1 MARFSHEQCRSI
13 QPLGEGMFKPDNP
26 LSEPDALSAS
36 TVLFGTIR
44 RHSKMNQGYSYQ
56 STLAAS
62 QGTPWRIEDII
73 GGDKRL
79 DFSKPF
85 MPENLAR
92 VEPLTFLN
100 RDEKVTLNQIRGN
113 AYLCIFGLVEEFILP
128 FVIDH
133 ARPQLQPDD
142 YRTRALLQF
151 ASEEAKHIQLFK
163 RFRREFEEGFGTEC
177 QVIGP
182 PEAIA
187 QEILRHDPLGVA
199 LTTLHIEW
207 MVQRHYVDSIKDD
220 QQLDPQ
226 FKSLLKHHWIEEVQH
241 AKLDTLMVESLAAG
255 RSEEE
260 RMRAVEEYLEIGGF
274 IDGGLKQQVEFDL
287 DSFERATARVFTNEE
302 KEQFRQAQL
311 QANRWSYLGSG
322 MTHERVLET
331 LESLTPKA
339 RQRIEG
345 VSPMFC

>member
-1 MARFSHEQCRSI
+1 
-13 QPLGEGMFKPDNP
+13 
-26 LSEPDALSAS
+26 
-36 TVLFGTIR
+36 
-44 RHSKMNQGYSYQ
+44 MNHGYTYQ
-56 STLAAS
+56 SALASSEAIR
-62 QGTPWRIEDII
+62 WRIEDII
-73 GGDKRL
+73 GGNKRL

-85 MPENLAR
+85 MPETFAR
-92 VEPLTFLN
+92 VEPLAFLDN
-100 RDEKVTLNQIRGN
+100 DEKRTLNQIRGN

-142 YRTRALLQF
+142 YRARALLQF

-163 RFRREFEEGFGTEC
+163 QFRSEFEAGFGTEC
-177 QVIGP
+177 PVIGP

-187 QEILRHDPLGVA
+187 KAILAHDPLGVA

-220 QQLDPQ
+220 QDLDPQ
-226 FKSLLKHHWIEEVQH
+226 FKSLLRHHWMEEVQH
-241 AKLDTLMVESLAAG
+241 AKLDTLMVETLAAG

-260 RMRAVEEYLEIGGF
+260 VMRGVEEYIEIGGF

-287 DSFERATARVFTNEE
+287 DSFERATCRLLTDEE
-302 KEQFRQAQL
+302 KEQFRQVQL
-311 QANRWSYLGSG
+311 QANRWTYLGTG
-322 MTHERVLET
+322 MTHEKVLAT

-339 RQRIEG
+339 RQRIE
-345 VSPMFC
+345 SISAIFC